1 MFCIQCI
8 FAGGNKNKMG
18 VNKLVWV
25 ERIKKWGFYF
35 MAMLLI
41 LACQSGNG
49 NDKKIPSGSVHIR
62 FEEGKYVLFLS
73 GSDSVLTSPKFYQY
87 RDSLMRVARQGLM
100 TVVTGLY
107 DDTESYNGT
116 YQDLGLARAEA
127 IKRLLAKQIPSSRIQ
142 CRSEKVRLDPVGG
155 KPVYEAFK
163 IHYEPLTEN

>member
-1 MFCIQCI
+1 MDSKITFKRGII
-8 FAGGNKNKMG
+8 LIAG
-18 VNKLVWV
+18 VLWTFLT
-25 ERIKKWGFYF
+25 IWS
-35 MAMLLI
+35 
-41 LACQSGNG
+41 CQSKQ
-49 NDKKIPSGSVHIR
+49 DKEAKTTTVTGRIH

-100 TVVTGLY
+100 TIVTGLY
-107 DDTESYNGT
+107 DDSESYNGE

-155 KPVYEAFK
+155 KPIYEAFK